1 MIDFRYHA
9 MSLVAV
15 FVALAVGLLLGVTIG
30 DTNLLS
36 SVQGNLE
43 ESLKKDVNEARQQA
57 SDSRDQIE
65 QQNDFIGS
73 AYPSMVDGLL
83 RGQRVATIGSANT
96 AQRTIRSITRAVEP
110 AGADVRYIAQ
120 LVEQP
125 RYEEIASEL
134 GVSDAVSGELTPR
147 KTDQLGRA
155 VGRRLARGR
164 DATTMRRL
172 VFSRL
177 SGDIARVRLIAYA
190 RQVPADTDTDSE
202 EWALF
207 DGFERGIVAG
217 LTQQV
222 ERVAGVEEST
232 TVPTNIEWYNSLGL
246 STVDDIQSYA
256 GFYSLV
262 LIFDGAKGDYGTKET
277 ADAIAPQAT
286 R

>member
-1 MIDFRYHA
+1 

-43 ESLKKDVNEARQQA
+43 ESLKKDVNEARQKA
-57 SDSRDQIE
+57 SDTQDQIDR
-65 QQNDFIGS
+65 QNEFIGS
-73 AYPSMVDGLL
+73 AYPAMVDGRL
-83 RGQRVATIGSANT
+83 RGQRVATIGSADT

-120 LVEQP
+120 LVEKPQ
-125 RYEEIASEL
+125 YEKIASEL
-134 GVSDAVSGELTPR
+134 GVSDIVDGGELTAR

-164 DATTMRRL
+164 DATTMRRF

-177 SGDIARVRLIAYA
+177 SGDIARVRLVAYA
-190 RQVPADTDTDSE
+190 RQVPEGTDTDSK

-207 DGFERGIVAG
+207 DGFERGVVAG

-222 ERVAGVEEST
+222 DRVAGVEEST
-232 TVPTNIEWYNSLGL
+232 TEPSNIEWYNSLGL
-246 STVDDIQSYA
+246 STVDDIQTFA

-262 LIFDGAKGDYGTKET
+262 LIFDGAKGDFGTKES